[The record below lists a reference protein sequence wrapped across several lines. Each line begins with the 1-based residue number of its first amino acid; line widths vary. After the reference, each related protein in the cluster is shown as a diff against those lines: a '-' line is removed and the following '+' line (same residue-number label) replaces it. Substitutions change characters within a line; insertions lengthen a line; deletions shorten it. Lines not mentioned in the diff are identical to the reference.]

1 MSASPPQP
9 KLHKK
14 KPLTHTNSDKECLR
28 ENAGFLR
35 KALYVMDTH
44 NGFKFLS
51 ITERSICH
59 ALVWFCVATI
69 ALYSYAFLRG
79 FIDGVAAPMET
90 AKTAPIST
98 E

>member
-1 MSASPPQP
+1 
-9 KLHKK
+9 
-14 KPLTHTNSDKECLR
+14 
-28 ENAGFLR
+28 
-35 KALYVMDTH
+35 MDTH

-59 ALVWFCVATI
+59 ALVWFCVATV

-79 FIDGVAAPMET
+79 VVDGVVAPMET
-90 AKTAPIST
+90 AKASPISI